1 MIEKYSHCKSSD
13 TIDDTKLDCSS
24 DTDISRETDSGSE
37 YAYSSSEENSNN
49 VTFHRWQIL
58 EKKITE
64 GSTVDV
70 TFKDAA
76 EMFRDDIKTLKEHIS
91 NERKQANAYHKIKA
105 PFSGKRLNAS
115 CRFCRKL

>member
-1 MIEKYSHCKSSD
+1 MAVNMPTVLLKK
-13 TIDDTKLDCSS
+13 TP
-24 DTDISRETDSGSE
+24 
-37 YAYSSSEENSNN
+37 AM
-49 VTFHRWQIL
+49 FHRWQIL

-105 PFSGKRLNAS
+105 PLSVKRLNAS